1 MSYPFNLLLGY
12 SILSSF
18 NDNYPLYPHPQEKT
32 WTAAWSVVC
41 HQHIKQ
47 QNKPPLHDSSITVF
61 RGEKCVSDAVDVEQG

>member
-32 WTAAWSVVC
+32 WTAAKLAY
-41 HQHIKQ
+41 I
-47 QNKPPLHDSSITVF
+47 SIVNWRPT
-61 RGEKCVSDAVDVEQG
+61 RGLS